1 MAMPNRRRAMIC
13 AITATIALGC
23 SVRAA
28 THEELVDTCIARM
41 RKSALRTNPGPAALS
56 AGCDCVMESIQQ
68 RLRLSEEDSDAMRR
82 LLEGERV
89 LAAEIRNKEVP
100 AVAGFLPMMFNRP
113 DIQRCM
119 AGW

>member
-1 MAMPNRRRAMIC
+1 MIC

-23 SVRAA
+23 SARAMAA
-28 THEELVDTCIARM
+28 THEELVDACIARM
-41 RKSALRTNPGPAALS
+41 RKSALRTNPSPAALS
-56 AGCDCVMESIQQ
+56 AGCDCAMESIQQ

-113 DIQRCM
+113 DIQRYM